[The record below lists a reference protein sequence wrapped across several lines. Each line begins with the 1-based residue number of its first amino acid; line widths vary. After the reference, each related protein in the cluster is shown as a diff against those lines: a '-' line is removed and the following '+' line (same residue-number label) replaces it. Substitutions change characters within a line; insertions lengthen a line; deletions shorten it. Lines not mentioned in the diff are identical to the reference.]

1 MGRGDL
7 PSPSITATPCLGGG
21 RGAGARARFLVISAE
36 GRSEQLARAAGAEG
50 FLAKPLDVRRMMGEV
65 ERLFALAPR

>member
-1 MGRGDL
+1 MGVWYPACPYCRFPLYCG
-7 PSPSITATPCLGGG
+7 AGG
-21 RGAGARARFLVISAE
+21 GAGARARFLVISAE